1 MFLVFIGKLRWRK
14 LRKVYSVISL
24 GIILL
29 AIGAT
34 AACSIQ
40 KDDLTRIDAE
50 VRIIKDNKQVDTKV
64 FTTTNKKTI
73 KKLDKLFAK
82 VVWTQSPKFKMA
94 RSEDAIVTFFYQTDN
109 NKPEELVEY
118 HVWYNQKDDGA
129 TIISGS
135 QEDKVGTLDKE
146 FINKIKNDLSNEVS
160 TNVVQK
166 NK

>member
-1 MFLVFIGKLRWRK
+1 M
-14 LRKVYSVISL
+14 
-24 GIILL
+24 L
-29 AIGAT
+29 ATGAT

-82 VVWTQSPKFKMA
+82 IVWTQSPKSKMA
-94 RSEDAIVTFFYQTDN
+94 RSEDATVTFFNKSDT
-109 NKPEELVEY
+109 NKPEELIEY

-135 QEDKVGTLDKE
+135 QEDKVGTLNKE
-146 FINKIKNDLSNEVS
+146 FINKIKNELSTEVS

-166 NK
+166 DK